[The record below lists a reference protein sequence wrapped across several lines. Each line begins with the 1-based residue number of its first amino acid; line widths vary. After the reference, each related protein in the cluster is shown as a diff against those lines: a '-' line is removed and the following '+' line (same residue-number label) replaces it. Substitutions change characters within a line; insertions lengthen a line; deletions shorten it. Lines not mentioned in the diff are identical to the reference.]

1 MITYQVTASAIMN
14 APAEQ
19 VYNIIADYRNG
30 HPHILPKQFSDLVVE
45 EGGYGAGTRIR
56 FSMTA
61 FGQTRTTQATITEP
75 EPGRVLVE
83 TAPDGS
89 VVTTFTVIPLE
100 GGQSQTTFT
109 TDLKSREGFLGV
121 LERFMSTKF
130 LQRVYREELAM
141 LAALAEERSRR

>member
-1 MITYQVTASAIMN
+1 MITYQVTASATMN

-30 HPHILPKQFSDLVVE
+30 HPHILPKEFSNLVVE

-56 FSMTA
+56 FQMTA
-61 FGQTRTTQATITEP
+61 FGQTRTAQAIITEP

-89 VVTTFTVIPLE
+89 VVTIFTVIPLE
-100 GGQSQTTFT
+100 GGRSQVTFDTT
-109 TDLKSREGFLGV
+109 LKSRDGFLGV
-121 LERFMSTKF
+121 LERFMSTRF
-130 LQRVYREELAM
+130 LQRVYREELAL
-141 LAALAEERSRR
+141 LAALAEKRARI

>member
-1 MITYQVTASAIMN
+1 MTPYQVTASAAMN

-30 HPHILPKQFSDLVVE
+30 HPHILPKQFSNLVVE

-61 FGQTRTTQATITEP
+61 FGQTRTAEATITEP

-83 TAPDGS
+83 TAPDES
-89 VVTTFTVIPLE
+89 VITTFTVIPLE
-100 GGQSQTTFT
+100 GGRSQVTFA
-109 TDLKSREGFLGV
+109 TDLKSRSGFLGV

-141 LAALAEERSRR
+141 LAALAEKRARG

>member
-1 MITYQVTASAIMN
+1 MVTYQVTASATMN

-30 HPHILPKQFSDLVVE
+30 HPQILPKEFSNLVVE

-56 FSMTA
+56 FQMTA
-61 FGQTRTTQATITEP
+61 FGQTRTAEAVITEP

-100 GGQSQTTFT
+100 EGRSQTTFA

-121 LERFMSTKF
+121 LERFMGTKY
-130 LQRVYREELAM
+130 LQRVYKKELAM
-141 LAALAEERSRR
+141 LAALADERSRS